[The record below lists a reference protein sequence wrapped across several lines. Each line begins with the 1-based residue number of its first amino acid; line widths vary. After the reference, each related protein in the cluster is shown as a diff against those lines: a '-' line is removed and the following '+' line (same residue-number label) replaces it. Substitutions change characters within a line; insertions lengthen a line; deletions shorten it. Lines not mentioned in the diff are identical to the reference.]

1 MTEQVLEQER
11 KTYEAHR
18 DELLA
23 KASGKFALVHGDEIV
38 EVLDTKADAITS
50 GYKHFGNSPFL
61 VKGIVAVEAPQNFVS
76 NHLAV

>member
-1 MTEQVLEQER
+1 MKPIATSCLRRLPE
-11 KTYEAHR
+11 
-18 DELLA
+18 
-23 KASGKFALVHGDEIV
+23 KFTLVHGDEIV

-50 GYKHFGNSPFL
+50 GYKHFGNSLFL

>member
-1 MTEQVLEQER
+1 
-11 KTYEAHR
+11 
-18 DELLA
+18 
-23 KASGKFALVHGDEIV
+23 VHGDEIV